1 MTLEGLSRSHIPSL
15 WQHLRLWENTSLLDY
30 IPLNLPSSGEEDL
43 WSSLEQ
49 LRTERQF
56 VWYAILADPQ
66 RVNPGKPGVAPA
78 HARKETLGII
88 AYLNIFPQNRDI
100 EVGAVIFSPALQKS
114 AAATEVHYLL
124 LKNVCEANSTG
135 LGGSSLPYRRIA
147 WKCNHLNTSSRRAAE
162 RLGYVFEGTFRKH
175 LISKG
180 RSRDTDWLS
189 IVDDEWPV
197 VKMAFEEWLKP
208 ENFDEE
214 GRQKKKLDQ
223 IRAEMKTTDAV

>member
-1 MTLEGLSRSHIPSL
+1 M
-15 WQHLRLWENTSLLDY
+15 LDY
-30 IPLNLPSSGEEDL
+30 IPLNLPSSGEEDFWL
-43 WSSLEQ
+43 SLESA
-49 LRTERQF
+49 RTERQF
-56 VWYAILADPQ
+56 VWFAIVADPQ
-66 RVNPGKPGVAPA
+66 RVNPGPTEAKPEIDK
-78 HARKETLGII
+78 KETLGVI

-124 LKNVCEANSTG
+124 LKNVCEANSPG
-135 LGGSSLPYRRIA
+135 LGGSPLPYRRIA

-189 IVDDEWPV
+189 IVDDEWPA
-197 VKMAFEEWLKP
+197 VKMALEKWLKL
-208 ENFDEE
+208 ENFDEK
-214 GRQKKKLDQ
+214 GRQKRKLDQ

>member
-1 MTLEGLSRSHIPSL
+1 M
-15 WQHLRLWENTSLLDY
+15 
-30 IPLNLPSSGEEDL
+30 PSSGEDDF
-43 WSSLEQ
+43 WSSLEL
-49 LRTERQF
+49 LRTERHF
-56 VWYAILADPQ
+56 VWYAIQANPQ
-66 RVNPGKPGVAPA
+66 RVNPASTKAEPESEK
-78 HARKETLGII
+78 KETLGVI

-124 LKNVCEANSTG
+124 LKNVCEANSPG

-147 WKCNHLNTSSRRAAE
+147 WKCNHLNTSSRRAAD

-175 LISKG
+175 LIAKG

-197 VKMAFEEWLKP
+197 LRTAFEEWFKP
-208 ENFDEE
+208 ENFDET
-214 GRQKKKLDQ
+214 GRQKRKLDQ
-223 IRAEMKTTDAV
+223 IRAEMKTTEAV